1 MPVSSYLRRFVV
13 STSVS
18 ALSKSTQIACI
29 FSTFSLYRLP
39 FIIMLHVMKF
49 QLILFISLLKENNLL
64 IIYEIFNMFEFL
76 EMFSPYLAEYSFLEM
91 TS

>member
-1 MPVSSYLRRFVV
+1 
-13 STSVS
+13 
-18 ALSKSTQIACI
+18 
-29 FSTFSLYRLP
+29 
-39 FIIMLHVMKF
+39 MKF

-91 TS
+91 TSWSLFQLIFSYLF